1 MDNMKISAILYS
13 IVAIIFIL
21 CAATGGSPAFYGVAA
36 AFIALAAASYPKKD
50 KKDCEQNG
58 STECVIVYGGFYRST
73 KQYAQNLSEQTG
85 IPAISYKDERSLSN
99 MRVIIFIGGLYAG
112 GVRGLTKTLRNF
124 HLRDN
129 QKLILVTVGLANPNE
144 HENRDNIRV
153 SLQKQ
158 LSPEVFYKIKFFHLR
173 GRIDYNKLTF
183 VYSMMMKLRYH
194 SLRKKPLEMLTSEDR
209 TFINTYGKQAS
220 FIDFNALKP
229 IIKEIYLPVERVP

>member
-1 MDNMKISAILYS
+1 MGLRLPLLLWRRHHTLRKTRKIASRLEFLQSAIKMNHL
-13 IVAIIFIL
+13 FP
-21 CAATGGSPAFYGVAA
+21 T
-36 AFIALAAASYPKKD
+36 
-50 KKDCEQNG
+50 CELLF
-58 STECVIVYGGFYRST
+58 S
-73 KQYAQNLSEQTG
+73 SE
-85 IPAISYKDERSLSN
+85 D
-99 MRVIIFIGGLYAG
+99 LYAG

-144 HENRDNIRV
+144 QENRDNIRV

-194 SLRKKPLEMLTSEDR
+194 SLRKKPLETLTSEDR

>member
-21 CAATGGSPAFYGVAA
+21 GAATGGSPAFYGVAA

-50 KKDCEQNG
+50 KKDC
-58 STECVIVYGGFYRST
+58 
-73 KQYAQNLSEQTG
+73 EQTG

-144 HENRDNIRV
+144 QENRDNIRV

-194 SLRKKPLEMLTSEDR
+194 SLRKKPLETLTSEDR

>member
-50 KKDCEQNG
+50 KKDCEQ
-58 STECVIVYGGFYRST
+58 
-73 KQYAQNLSEQTG
+73 TG
-85 IPAISYKDERSLSN
+85 IPAISYKDEPSLSN

-158 LSPEVFYKIKFFHLR
+158 LSPEVFYKTKFFHLR

-194 SLRKKPLEMLTSEDR
+194 SLRKKPLETLTSEDR